1 MSRSRPA
8 RLTLQWANLPQPNRL
23 FVVHALGQIL
33 IRRLLDADGREV
45 GREDT

>member
-8 RLTLQWANLPQPNRL
+8 RLALQWASLPQSNRL
-23 FVVHALGQIL
+23 YVVHALGQIL